1 MSATFVQGDWSRY
14 AQCYDS
20 LLALRPYVDMLHEVA
35 SVVSDE
41 TLTNVLDA
49 SCGTGNFEKIL
60 YERTTRGFNTVGIDM
75 QTAMLERARAKCMA
89 WQECSF
95 EEANLDTRLRFDD
108 DSFSHIVS
116 LNTLYAVRDP
126 QATLREFHRVLIP
139 HGKVFIVTPHEGYEN
154 GLILKEHCRSV
165 RPDAYW
171 ANIHESPGRE
181 EKLIREAI
189 VDEQVVSDMLAVAY
203 FNRNI
208 AHNGTFHFYHP
219 EELTEILESVGF
231 SITRVSMT
239 YAKQDIF
246 AIAQKGS

>member
-1 MSATFVQGDWSRY
+1 MSETFVQDDWSRY

-20 LLALRPYVDMLHEVA
+20 LLALQPYVDMLREVA
-35 SVVSDE
+35 GVVANE
-41 TLTNVLDA
+41 KLGHVLDA

-60 YERTTRGFNTVGIDM
+60 CMRTPQKFTLVGIDM

-116 LNTLYAVRDP
+116 LNTLYAVQDP
-126 QATLREFHRVLIP
+126 QATLREFYRVLIP

-154 GLILKEHCRSV
+154 GLILKEHCRSIH
-165 RPDAYW
+165 PDAYW
-171 ANIHESPGRE
+171 AHVHESPERE

-189 VDEQVVSDMLAVAY
+189 ADEQMASDMLTVAY

-208 AHNGTFHFYHP
+208 AHNGAFHFYRP
-219 EELTEILESVGF
+219 EELTKLLESVGF